1 MNLPDG
7 DYTLSEGAAWVDVKG
22 FTIRI
27 HRTDEGV
34 VVDIFNAK
42 TALTGDFDAA
52 LVSSTYAFDHEL
64 EVSDENI

>member
-7 DYTLSEGAAWVDVKG
+7 DYTLSEGAAWFDVTG

-64 EVSDENI
+64 EVTE

>member
-7 DYTLSEGAAWVDVKG
+7 DYTLSEGAAWFDVTG

-34 VVDIFNAK
+34 VVDIFNGKVAQ
-42 TALTGDFDAA
+42 TGDFDSA
-52 LVSSTYAFDHEL
+52 LVASTCAFDHEL